1 MQVLTAEALPS
12 LCPSARSDRS
22 RSVTVG
28 LVQTRWHEDAD
39 EHRRVL
45 AEGIADA
52 AQAGAKIVFLQE
64 LTMMRYMADTRPTG
78 SRSASAESLED
89 GPSVRFLRE
98 QAQRNGIFINGSIF
112 EKTGADAEHGYNT
125 SALVSPAGEL
135 VQRTRK
141 MHIPVTSGYYE
152 DEYFAPGPAAS
163 QAVGQAASRR
173 DCDCAGSGDADKTSQ
188 NHGDDAPACTQA
200 CPGSGD
206 VSAPN
211 PYPVVSV
218 DLPGIPRLGLPT
230 CWDEWFPET
239 ARLYGLGGAEM
250 LSYPTA
256 IGSEPDYPDF
266 NTEPLWEQVIRGN
279 AIANGLFMVVPN
291 RYGNEGT
298 VTFYGSSFI
307 CDPFGRM
314 LVQAPREGDAVLVA
328 QLDLA
333 QREDWLTLFPFYATR
348 RPESYAPLMA
358 PLAAQP
364 TIPLMPPLATAA
376 QTVTAATPKA

>member
-28 LVQTRWHEDAD
+28 LVQTRWHEDAA

-45 AEGIADA
+45 AEGVADA

-125 SALVSPAGEL
+125 SVLVSPAGEL

-163 QAVGQAASRR
+163 QTAGQAASRC
-173 DCDCAGSGDADKTSQ
+173 DCDCTGSGV
-188 NHGDDAPACTQA
+188 GDP
-200 CPGSGD
+200 
-206 VSAPN
+206 SAPN

-218 DLPGIPRLGLPT
+218 DLPGTPHLGLPT

>member
-1 MQVLTAEALPS
+1 MQVLTAESLPS

-52 AQAGAKIVFLQE
+52 ARAGAKIVFLQE
-64 LTMMRYMADTRPTG
+64 LTMMRYMADIRPAG

-98 QAQRNGIFINGSIF
+98 QAQRDGIFLNGSIF
-112 EKTGADAEHGYNT
+112 EKTGADAERGYNT
-125 SALVSPAGEL
+125 SVLVSPAGEL

-163 QAVGQAASRR
+163 QAASRR
-173 DCDCAGSGDADKTSQ
+173 DCDCDCDCTGDA
-188 NHGDDAPACTQA
+188 
-200 CPGSGD
+200 
-206 VSAPN
+206 SAPN

-218 DLPGIPRLGLPT
+218 DLPGVPRLGLPT

-307 CDPFGRM
+307 CDPFGRV
-314 LVQAPREGDAVLVA
+314 LVQAPREGDTVLVA
-328 QLDLA
+328 RLDLA

-358 PLAAQP
+358 SLAVPPTVPLAA
-364 TIPLMPPLATAA
+364 PLTPPLAAA
-376 QTVTAATPKA
+376 SQTAATAPPKA